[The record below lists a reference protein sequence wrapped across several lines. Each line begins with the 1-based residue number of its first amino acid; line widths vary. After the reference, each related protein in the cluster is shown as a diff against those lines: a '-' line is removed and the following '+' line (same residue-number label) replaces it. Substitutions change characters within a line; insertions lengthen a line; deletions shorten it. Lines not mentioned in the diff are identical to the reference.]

1 MSVEDQSEEGS
12 FYRSKRFKRS
22 GEAAL
27 WFRHL
32 ADTPCHV
39 TNLPRNSI
47 PTASGDNYRPRC
59 WTLAHH
65 RAVPG
70 HLFALFHRT
79 GDSPPCSFS
88 ANHRAPFLPA
98 FFLSIHAAPFIPPSF
113 FPPFPL
119 PPSLLLSSLC
129 TSYLLFFQC
138 LALIRAFTSILALF
152 SSFFL
157 LFFFHRLLRSLIS
170 WFSQRF
176 VFFSLRPILAFNS
189 LSLSFSCSIRSC
201 ICELTDRSRIKDE
214 GKAGGVEREL
224 KIKGRIVRSDSSTSF
239 TFHAHS
245 FAVLLLI
252 LPSSSLDLYPLPI
265 HFLFHFFLAHFLAG
279 YIPFCRR
286 ASRFSSPNSSL
297 FIRGAR
303 GRAPVWIIISSHGRT
318 AQLVIKIFRSPEWYY
333 PR

>member
-1 MSVEDQSEEGS
+1 MKKISRVSLVSDGSEQAKYYCSRKSFLSFKVLRRYHREIREIRFEASPVWSFSDTPSQINLLFLNFSIVSPRVSNKSSSPPVINKKKVRGFESDQSVSVEDQSEEGS

-119 PPSLLLSSLC
+119 PLSLLLSSLC

-157 LFFFHRLLRSLIS
+157 SSFLLPPFTSLFNILVFATFCFFFSS
-170 WFSQRF
+170 
-176 VFFSLRPILAFNS
+176 AN
-189 LSLSFSCSIRSC
+189 SC
-201 ICELTDRSRIKDE
+201 I
-214 GKAGGVEREL
+214 
-224 KIKGRIVRSDSSTSF
+224 
-239 TFHAHS
+239 
-245 FAVLLLI
+245 
-252 LPSSSLDLYPLPI
+252 
-265 HFLFHFFLAHFLAG
+265 
-279 YIPFCRR
+279 
-286 ASRFSSPNSSL
+286 
-297 FIRGAR
+297 
-303 GRAPVWIIISSHGRT
+303 
-318 AQLVIKIFRSPEWYY
+318 
-333 PR
+333 